1 MEAHTGSL
9 SVVAIGNCAFIIS
22 VALCQ
27 TLCRV
32 LYFHALSQ
40 LIFTKLYEAVTNY
53 YYFHFTD
60 KEMKFTSEIICS
72 KSRWQGRATPTR
84 IRKTLKEWGGRKP
97 WAKGASGFPDLT
109 VPMVL
114 SWMTCPQI
122 LCQFCHTRPRLKL
135 CMARMMLSPFC
146 SASPLLHF
154 QPDLQVVK
162 HSLLL

>member
-1 MEAHTGSL
+1 MVAKIAEHSIWKHTHTHVLSL

-53 YYFHFTD
+53 YFHFTD

-72 KSRWQGRATPTR
+72 KSYHDKVAGQGDPNPHQKDTEGVR
-84 IRKTLKEWGGRKP
+84 RKEALSKRSLRLSRPYCPHGSKLD
-97 WAKGASGFPDLT
+97 DLSSD
-109 VPMVL
+109 PAPVL
-114 SWMTCPQI
+114 PYT
-122 LCQFCHTRPRLKL
+122 T
-135 CMARMMLSPFC
+135 
-146 SASPLLHF
+146 
-154 QPDLQVVK
+154 
-162 HSLLL
+162 